1 MMIGLII
8 STGEDIIMVAI
19 GDMAAT
25 IGTAENFVEDVIIG
39 EDIVSII
46 IITVLIAIA
55 VTTVTAVTVETTEIV
70 EIVEIT
76 GLVNIHRHLAYGIT
90 YNIFSSA
97 YSNHNI

>member
-70 EIVEIT
+70 EIT